1 MTSFT
6 YPSPQLPHLENS
18 EKKPKSNHY
27 ALKKKKGFQK
37 YSNDTKKYKQAH
49 VWEMTEGIT
58 PETPHQTEH
67 KHAAKW

>member
-27 ALKKKKGFQK
+27 ALKKKKGF
-37 YSNDTKKYKQAH
+37 
-49 VWEMTEGIT
+49 
-58 PETPHQTEH
+58 
-67 KHAAKW
+67 